1 MWLIGKVHENR
12 QIDLLVLSDIHLG
25 THGCRAEELINYL
38 RTIRPKKIILNGDI
52 IDIWQFKKKYFP
64 KSHLKVIRM
73 LLDFLSKG
81 TKIYYLPGNHDEVLR
96 KFNGY
101 GIKNFKIS
109 NKAVLKLNGKKAWF
123 FHGDVFDITMK
134 YSKWVAKLGGI
145 GYDFLIRLNYRINRF
160 RALIGKEKISCSKYI
175 KYKVKEA
182 VKYVNQFQET
192 ALDIALENNYDYVI
206 CGHIHQPVIRDQII
220 KGKKITYLNSGDWIE
235 NLTALEYNNDRW
247 SLFEY
252 DPINFKNL
260 RKERKSTIDKSTNEL
275 FESMLKNFKS

>member
-160 RALIGKEKISCSKYI
+160 RALIGKEKISFSKYI

-182 VKYVNQFQET
+182 VKYVNQFEET

-235 NLTALEYNNDRW
+235 NLTSLEYNNNRW
-247 SLFEY
+247 KLFEY
-252 DPINFKNL
+252 DPNNFSHLK
-260 RKERKSTIDKSTNEL
+260 KERNSTIDKSTSEL

>member
-1 MWLIGKVHENR
+1 MWLFCIVGEKR
-12 QIDLLVLSDIHLG
+12 KIDLLVLSDIHLG
-25 THGCRAEELINYL
+25 TRGCRAEELINYL
-38 RTIRPKKIILNGDI
+38 RTISPNKIILNGDI

-81 TKIYYLPGNHDEVLR
+81 SKIYYLPGNHDEVLR

-101 GIKNFKIS
+101 GMKNFKIS
-109 NKAVLKLNGKKAWF
+109 NKVVLKLNGKKAWF

-145 GYDFLIRLNYRINRF
+145 GYDFLIRLNFIVNSF
-160 RALIGKEKISCSKYI
+160 RKWRGKEKISFSKYI

-182 VKYVNQFQET
+182 VKYVNQFEQIS
-192 ALDIALENNYDYVI
+192 LGIARENNYDFVV
-206 CGHIHQPVIRDQII
+206 CGHIHHPVIRDQII

-235 NLTALEYNNDRW
+235 NLTSLEYNNDKW
-247 SLFEY
+247 NLFEY
-252 DPINFKNL
+252 DSNNFKHL
-260 RKERKSTIDKSTNEL
+260 KKERSSTIDKSTNEL

>member
-1 MWLIGKVHENR
+1 MWLIGKMHENR

-38 RTIRPKKIILNGDI
+38 RTIRPKKIILNGDV

-160 RALIGKEKISCSKYI
+160 RALIGKEKISFSKYI

-182 VKYVNQFQET
+182 VKYVNQFEET
-192 ALDIALENNYDYVI
+192 ALDIARENNYDYVI

-235 NLTALEYNNDRW
+235 NLTSLEYNNDKW
-247 SLFEY
+247 NLFEY
-252 DPINFKNL
+252 DSNNFKHL
-260 RKERKSTIDKSTNEL
+260 KKERSSTIDKSTNEL

>member
-1 MWLIGKVHENR
+1 MHEKR
-12 QIDLLVLSDIHLG
+12 HIDLVVLSDIHLG

-134 YSKWVAKLGGI
+134 YSKWIAKLGGI
-145 GYDFLIRLNYRINRF
+145 GYDFLIRLNYRTNRF
-160 RALIGKEKISCSKYI
+160 RALIGKEKISFSKYI
-175 KYKVKEA
+175 KYKVKQA
-182 VKYVNQFQET
+182 VKYVNQFEEI
-192 ALDIALENNYDYVI
+192 ALDIARENNYDYVI
-206 CGHIHQPVIRDQII
+206 CGHIHQPIIRDQIVNER
-220 KGKKITYLNSGDWIE
+220 KITYLNSGDWIE
-235 NLTALEYNNDRW
+235 NLTSLEYNNNRW
-247 SLFEY
+247 KLFEY
-252 DPINFKNL
+252 DPNDFRHLK
-260 RKERKSTIDKSTNEL
+260 KERNSNIDKSTSEL

>member
-1 MWLIGKVHENR
+1 MHEKR
-12 QIDLLVLSDIHLG
+12 HIDLVVLSDIHLG

-123 FHGDVFDITMK
+123 FHGDVFDISMK
-134 YSKWVAKLGGI
+134 YSKWIAKLGGI
-145 GYDFLIRLNYRINRF
+145 GYDFLIRLNYRTNRF
-160 RALIGKEKISCSKYI
+160 RALIGKEKISFSKYI
-175 KYKVKEA
+175 KYKVKQA
-182 VKYVNQFQET
+182 VKYVNQFEEI
-192 ALDIALENNYDYVI
+192 ALDIARENNYDYVI
-206 CGHIHQPVIRDQII
+206 CGHIHQPIIRDQIVNER
-220 KGKKITYLNSGDWIE
+220 KITYLNSGDWIE
-235 NLTALEYNNDRW
+235 NLTSLEYNNNRW
-247 SLFEY
+247 KLFEY
-252 DPINFKNL
+252 DPNDFRHLK
-260 RKERKSTIDKSTNEL
+260 KERNSNIDKSTSEL

>member
-1 MWLIGKVHENR
+1 MHEKR
-12 QIDLLVLSDIHLG
+12 QIDLVVLSDIHLG

-134 YSKWVAKLGGI
+134 YSKWIAKLGGI
-145 GYDFLIRLNYRINRF
+145 GYDFLIRLNYRTNRF
-160 RALIGKEKISCSKYI
+160 RALIGKEKISFSKYI
-175 KYKVKEA
+175 KYKVKQA
-182 VKYVNQFQET
+182 VKYVNQFEEI
-192 ALDIALENNYDYVI
+192 ALDIARENNYDYVI
-206 CGHIHQPVIRDQII
+206 CGHIHQPIIRDQIVNER
-220 KGKKITYLNSGDWIE
+220 KITYLNSGDWIE
-235 NLTALEYNNDRW
+235 NLTSLEYNNNRW
-247 SLFEY
+247 KLFEY
-252 DPINFKNL
+252 DPNDFRHLK
-260 RKERKSTIDKSTNEL
+260 KERNSNIDKSTSEL

>member
-81 TKIYYLPGNHDEVLR
+81 TKIYYLPGNHDEILR

-134 YSKWVAKLGGI
+134 YSKWVAKLGGK

-160 RALIGKEKISCSKYI
+160 RALIGKEKISFSKYI

-182 VKYVNQFQET
+182 VKYVNQFEET
-192 ALDIALENNYDYVI
+192 ALDIARENNYDYVI

-235 NLTALEYNNDRW
+235 NLTSLEYNNNRW
-247 SLFEY
+247 KLFEY
-252 DPINFKNL
+252 DPNNFRHLK
-260 RKERKSTIDKSTNEL
+260 KERNSTIDKSTSEL

>member
-1 MWLIGKVHENR
+1 MV
-12 QIDLLVLSDIHLG
+12 VLSDIHLG

-81 TKIYYLPGNHDEVLR
+81 TKIYYLPGNHDEILR

-123 FHGDVFDITMK
+123 FHGDVFDISMK
-134 YSKWVAKLGGI
+134 YSKRIAKLGGI
-145 GYDFLIRLNYRINRF
+145 GYDFLIRLNYRTNRF
-160 RALIGKEKISCSKYI
+160 RALIGKEKISFSKYI
-175 KYKVKEA
+175 KYKVKQA
-182 VKYVNQFQET
+182 VKYVNQFEEI
-192 ALDIALENNYDYVI
+192 ALDIARENNYDYVI
-206 CGHIHQPVIRDQII
+206 CGHIHQPIIRDQIVNER
-220 KGKKITYLNSGDWIE
+220 KITYLNSGDWIE
-235 NLTALEYNNDRW
+235 NLTSLEYNNNRW
-247 SLFEY
+247 KLFEY
-252 DPINFKNL
+252 DPNDFRHLK
-260 RKERKSTIDKSTNEL
+260 KERNSNIDKSTSEL

>member
-1 MWLIGKVHENR
+1 MHEKR
-12 QIDLLVLSDIHLG
+12 HIDLVVLSDIHLG

-81 TKIYYLPGNHDEVLR
+81 TKIYYLPGNHDEILR

-134 YSKWVAKLGGI
+134 YSKWIAKLGGI
-145 GYDFLIRLNYRINRF
+145 GYDFLIRLNYRTNRF
-160 RALIGKEKISCSKYI
+160 RALIGKEKISFSKYI
-175 KYKVKEA
+175 KYKVKQA
-182 VKYVNQFQET
+182 VKYVNQFEEI
-192 ALDIALENNYDYVI
+192 ALDIARENNYDYVI
-206 CGHIHQPVIRDQII
+206 CGHIHQPIIRDQIVNER
-220 KGKKITYLNSGDWIE
+220 KITYLNSGDWIE
-235 NLTALEYNNDRW
+235 NLTSLEYNNNRW
-247 SLFEY
+247 KLFEY
-252 DPINFKNL
+252 DPNDFRHLK
-260 RKERKSTIDKSTNEL
+260 KERNSNIDKSTSEL

>member
-1 MWLIGKVHENR
+1 MFKKRH
-12 QIDLLVLSDIHLG
+12 IDLVVLSDIHLG
-25 THGCRAEELINYL
+25 TRGCRADELINYL
-38 RTIRPKKIILNGDI
+38 RTIKPKKIILNGDI

-64 KSHLKVIRM
+64 KSHLKVIRI

-81 TKIYYLPGNHDEVLR
+81 TKIHYLPGNHDEVLR

-101 GIKNFKIS
+101 GMKNFKIS

-145 GYDFLIRLNYRINRF
+145 GYDFLIRLNFTVNRF
-160 RALIGKEKISCSKYI
+160 REWRGKGKISFSKYI

-182 VKYVNQFQET
+182 VKYVNQFE
-192 ALDIALENNYDYVI
+192 DIALGIARENNYDFVV

-235 NLTALEYNNDRW
+235 NLTSLEYNNDRW

-252 DPINFKNL
+252 DPNNFKNL
-260 RKERKSTIDKSTNEL
+260 KKERKSTIDKSTNEL

>member
-1 MWLIGKVHENR
+1 VHEKR
-12 QIDLLVLSDIHLG
+12 QIDLVVLSDIHLG

-134 YSKWVAKLGGI
+134 YSKWIAKLGGI
-145 GYDFLIRLNYRINRF
+145 GYDFLIRLNYRTNRF
-160 RALIGKEKISCSKYI
+160 RALIGKEKISFSKYI
-175 KYKVKEA
+175 KYKVKKA
-182 VKYVNQFQET
+182 VKYVNQFEEI
-192 ALDIALENNYDYVI
+192 ALDIARENNYDYVI
-206 CGHIHQPVIRDQII
+206 CGHIHQPIIRDQIVNER
-220 KGKKITYLNSGDWIE
+220 KITYLNSGDWIE
-235 NLTALEYNNDRW
+235 NLTSLEYNNNRW
-247 SLFEY
+247 KLFEY
-252 DPINFKNL
+252 DPNDFRHLK
-260 RKERKSTIDKSTNEL
+260 KERNSNIDKSTSEL

>member
-1 MWLIGKVHENR
+1 M
-12 QIDLLVLSDIHLG
+12 G

-160 RALIGKEKISCSKYI
+160 RALIGKEKISFSKYI

-182 VKYVNQFQET
+182 VKYVNQFEET
-192 ALDIALENNYDYVI
+192 ALDIARENNYDYVI

-235 NLTALEYNNDRW
+235 NLTSLEYNNNRW
-247 SLFEY
+247 KLFEY
-252 DPINFKNL
+252 DPNNFRHLK
-260 RKERKSTIDKSTNEL
+260 KERNSTIDKSTSEL

>member
-1 MWLIGKVHENR
+1 MHEKR
-12 QIDLLVLSDIHLG
+12 HIDLVVLSDIHLG

-134 YSKWVAKLGGI
+134 YSKWIAKLGGI
-145 GYDFLIRLNYRINRF
+145 GYDFLIRLNYRTNRF
-160 RALIGKEKISCSKYI
+160 RALIGKEKISFSKYI
-175 KYKVKEA
+175 KYKVKQA
-182 VKYVNQFQET
+182 VKYVNQFEEI
-192 ALDIALENNYDYVI
+192 ALDIARENNYDYVI
-206 CGHIHQPVIRDQII
+206 CGHIHQPIIRDQIVNER
-220 KGKKITYLNSGDWIE
+220 KITYLNSGDWIE
-235 NLTALEYNNDRW
+235 NLTSLEYNNNRW
-247 SLFEY
+247 KLFEY
-252 DPINFKNL
+252 DPNDFRHLK
-260 RKERKSTIDKSTNEL
+260 KERNSNIDKTTSEL

>member
-1 MWLIGKVHENR
+1 MHEKR
-12 QIDLLVLSDIHLG
+12 HIDLVVLSDIHLG

-81 TKIYYLPGNHDEVLR
+81 TKIYYLPGNHDEILR

-145 GYDFLIRLNYRINRF
+145 GYDFLIRLNYRTNRF
-160 RALIGKEKISCSKYI
+160 RALIGKEKISFSKYI
-175 KYKVKEA
+175 KYKVKQA
-182 VKYVNQFQET
+182 VKYVNQFEEI
-192 ALDIALENNYDYVI
+192 ALDIARENNYDYVI
-206 CGHIHQPVIRDQII
+206 CGHIHQPIIRDQIVNER
-220 KGKKITYLNSGDWIE
+220 KITYLNSGDWIE
-235 NLTALEYNNDRW
+235 NLTSLEYNNNRW
-247 SLFEY
+247 KLFEY
-252 DPINFKNL
+252 DPNDFRHLK
-260 RKERKSTIDKSTNEL
+260 KERNSNIDKSTSEL

>member
-1 MWLIGKVHENR
+1 VHEKR
-12 QIDLLVLSDIHLG
+12 QIDLVVLSDIHLG

-134 YSKWVAKLGGI
+134 YSKWIAKLGGI
-145 GYDFLIRLNYRINRF
+145 GYDFLIRLNYRTNRF
-160 RALIGKEKISCSKYI
+160 RALIGKEKISFSKYI
-175 KYKVKEA
+175 KYKVKQA
-182 VKYVNQFQET
+182 VKYVNQFEEI
-192 ALDIALENNYDYVI
+192 ALDIARENNYDYVI
-206 CGHIHQPVIRDQII
+206 CGHIHQPIIRDQIVNER
-220 KGKKITYLNSGDWIE
+220 KITYLNSGDWIE
-235 NLTALEYNNDRW
+235 NLTSLEYNNNRW
-247 SLFEY
+247 KLFEY
-252 DPINFKNL
+252 DPNNFRHLK
-260 RKERKSTIDKSTNEL
+260 KERNSTIDKSTSEL
-275 FESMLKNFKS
+275 FETMLKNFKS

>member
-1 MWLIGKVHENR
+1 VHEKR
-12 QIDLLVLSDIHLG
+12 QIDLVVLSDIHLG

-123 FHGDVFDITMK
+123 FHGDVFDISMK
-134 YSKWVAKLGGI
+134 YSKWIAKLGGI
-145 GYDFLIRLNYRINRF
+145 GYDFLIRLNYRTNRF
-160 RALIGKEKISCSKYI
+160 RALIGKEKISFSKYI
-175 KYKVKEA
+175 KYKVKQA
-182 VKYVNQFQET
+182 VKYVNQFEEI
-192 ALDIALENNYDYVI
+192 ALDIARENNYDYVI
-206 CGHIHQPVIRDQII
+206 CGHIHQPIIRDQIVNER
-220 KGKKITYLNSGDWIE
+220 KITYLNSGDWIE
-235 NLTALEYNNDRW
+235 NLTSLEYNNNRW
-247 SLFEY
+247 KLFEY
-252 DPINFKNL
+252 DPNDFRHLK
-260 RKERKSTIDKSTNEL
+260 KERNSNIDKSTSEL

>member
-1 MWLIGKVHENR
+1 MHEKR
-12 QIDLLVLSDIHLG
+12 HIDLVVLSDIHLG

-134 YSKWVAKLGGI
+134 YSKWIAKLGGI
-145 GYDFLIRLNYRINRF
+145 GYDFLIRLNYRTNRF
-160 RALIGKEKISCSKYI
+160 RALIGKEKISFSKYI
-175 KYKVKEA
+175 KYKVKQA
-182 VKYVNQFQET
+182 VKYVNQFEEI
-192 ALDIALENNYDYVI
+192 ALDIARENNYDYVI
-206 CGHIHQPVIRDQII
+206 CGHIHQPIIRDQIVNER
-220 KGKKITYLNSGDWIE
+220 KITYLNSGDWIE
-235 NLTALEYNNDRW
+235 NLTSLEYNNNRW
-247 SLFEY
+247 KLFEY
-252 DPINFKNL
+252 DPNDFRHLK
-260 RKERKSTIDKSTNEL
+260 KERNSSIDKSTSEL

>member
-1 MWLIGKVHENR
+1 MHDKRRL
-12 QIDLLVLSDIHLG
+12 DLVVLSDIHLG

-123 FHGDVFDITMK
+123 FHGDVFDVTMQHSRWITR
-134 YSKWVAKLGGI
+134 LGGFS
-145 GYDFLIRLNYRINRF
+145 YD
-160 RALIGKEKISCSKYI
+160 ALIFLNSVVNRVLTLLGRDKLSFSKTI
-175 KYKVKEA
+175 KNKVKAA
-182 VKYVNQFQET
+182 VSYINKFEDTVAE
-192 ALDIALENNYDYVI
+192 IAIHNKYDYVV
-206 CGHIHQPVIRDQII
+206 CGHIHQPCI
-220 KGKKITYLNSGDWIE
+220 KTITNNHGSVQYLNSGDWIE
-235 NLTALEYNNDRW
+235 NLTALEYDNNTWNIFHYESSKLKKQGTND
-247 SLFEY
+247 
-252 DPINFKNL
+252 DDFKDV
-260 RKERKSTIDKSTNEL
+260 KEL
-275 FESMLKNFKS
+275 FLELSSDFKM

>member
-1 MWLIGKVHENR
+1 MHEKR
-12 QIDLLVLSDIHLG
+12 HIDLVVLSDIHLG

-109 NKAVLKLNGKKAWF
+109 KKLKYKKR
-123 FHGDVFDITMK
+123 
-134 YSKWVAKLGGI
+134 KLGG
-145 GYDFLIRLNYRINRF
+145 Y
-160 RALIGKEKISCSKYI
+160 
-175 KYKVKEA
+175 
-182 VKYVNQFQET
+182 
-192 ALDIALENNYDYVI
+192 
-206 CGHIHQPVIRDQII
+206 
-220 KGKKITYLNSGDWIE
+220 
-235 NLTALEYNNDRW
+235 
-247 SLFEY
+247 
-252 DPINFKNL
+252 
-260 RKERKSTIDKSTNEL
+260 
-275 FESMLKNFKS
+275 